1 MATDKTGAQASV
13 TDNPAEQRYEIAVS
27 DAGGGTPATAGFT
40 AYRDREA
47 NGVAERVFFHTEVG
61 EEFGGRGLG
70 TILITEALDDTRA
83 HGRTIVGVC
92 PMVAAFLKKHPDY
105 ADATHPVTPEV
116 LTWLQS
122 ALD

>member
-13 TDNPAEQRYEIAVS
+13 TDNPAEQRYEITVS
-27 DAGGGTPATAGFT
+27 DAGGTPATAGFT
-40 AYRDREA
+40 AYRDRDA
-47 NGVAERVFFHTEVG
+47 KGVAERVFFHTEVG

-83 HGRTIVGVC
+83 RGRVIVGVC

-105 ADATHPVTPEV
+105 ADATHPVTPDV